1 MERRPKK
8 DFSESMMK
16 PLWKAPWFWLIIV
29 ALFALTLPIYE
40 DEEKQIPE
48 DINDSFYYSA
58 RDAYQDFMDG
68 WLDRQVPEDSV
79 SVEWTTYHYEQIQ
92 SGTETTSDREP
103 LSSSEEEVIEL
114 LHTMLTELENYEE
127 AWSND
132 QAYER
137 EPFFSTASE
146 VANKLNIETEDAN
159 IAE

>member
-68 WLDRQVPEDSV
+68 L
-79 SVEWTTYHYEQIQ
+79 
-92 SGTETTSDREP
+92 
-103 LSSSEEEVIEL
+103 
-114 LHTMLTELENYEE
+114 
-127 AWSND
+127 A
-132 QAYER
+132 
-137 EPFFSTASE
+137 
-146 VANKLNIETEDAN
+146 
-159 IAE
+159 

>member
-1 MERRPKK
+1 MVG
-8 DFSESMMK
+8 
-16 PLWKAPWFWLIIV
+16 LIAKYLKI
-29 ALFALTLPIYE
+29 
-40 DEEKQIPE
+40 
-48 DINDSFYYSA
+48 
-58 RDAYQDFMDG
+58 
-68 WLDRQVPEDSV
+68 
-79 SVEWTTYHYEQIQ
+79 
-92 SGTETTSDREP
+92 P